1 MLEVYERVESKFA
14 NIADEGGSGRQWR
27 GWKMDKRIKGI
38 VRGYR
43 EGVEEL
49 ERRRREVGLA

>member
-14 NIADEGGSGRQWR
+14 NLDKGGRRREWR

-49 ERRRREVGLA
+49 ERRRREVGFV